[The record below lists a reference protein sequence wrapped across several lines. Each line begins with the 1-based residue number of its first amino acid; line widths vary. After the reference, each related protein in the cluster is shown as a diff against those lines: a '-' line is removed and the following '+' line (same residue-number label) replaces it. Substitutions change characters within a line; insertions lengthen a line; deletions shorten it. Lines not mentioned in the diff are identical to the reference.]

1 MNADLVAQIAEFCS
15 RLRRHHGF
23 TIGPREMEEAVRA
36 VEIVGICERAR
47 VAAALRA
54 VCCSR
59 AEELE
64 LFDRAFAAFFSPQSA
79 GVEQPR
85 HPPGRRSRPGSTKG
99 REDQDGAV
107 AEQTSFAGPA
117 DDSETTG
124 SAVVTRAESTSA
136 AEAWQMR
143 RARYSPAAA
152 EASELTIS
160 AEGYRAAIADAQRL
174 LKRLRIV
181 RSRRWLPQHN
191 GSRFDL
197 RKTLHASL
205 RTGGNIIEAH
215 LRGHPPRSPGFFVL
229 LDGSRSMS
237 EYAPHMMQ
245 FTRALCNRTRRAKAF
260 LFSTKLRE
268 ITDELRKAGASQA
281 FRLDGLGEAWGGGT
295 RIGGSLAECVRRHSG
310 QLNDR
315 AFFIVISDGLDVGEV
330 AVLQRALRQIA
341 RRCAGVVWLNPHA
354 GQPGYAPS
362 AGGMRAALPYVK
374 LVGSLDELAAHA

>member
-1 MNADLVAQIAEFCS
+1 M
-15 RLRRHHGF
+15 
-23 TIGPREMEEAVRA
+23 
-36 VEIVGICERAR
+36 
-47 VAAALRA
+47 
-54 VCCSR
+54 
-59 AEELE
+59 
-64 LFDRAFAAFFSPQSA
+64 
-79 GVEQPR
+79 
-85 HPPGRRSRPGSTKG
+85 
-99 REDQDGAV
+99 
-107 AEQTSFAGPA
+107 
-117 DDSETTG
+117 
-124 SAVVTRAESTSA
+124 
-136 AEAWQMR
+136 
-143 RARYSPAAA
+143 
-152 EASELTIS
+152 
-160 AEGYRAAIADAQRL
+160 
-174 LKRLRIV
+174 
-181 RSRRWLPQHN
+181 
-191 GSRFDL
+191 

>member
-191 GSRFDL
+191 G
-197 RKTLHASL
+197 
-205 RTGGNIIEAH
+205 
-215 LRGHPPRSPGFFVL
+215 
-229 LDGSRSMS
+229 
-237 EYAPHMMQ
+237 
-245 FTRALCNRTRRAKAF
+245 
-260 LFSTKLRE
+260 
-268 ITDELRKAGASQA
+268 
-281 FRLDGLGEAWGGGT
+281 
-295 RIGGSLAECVRRHSG
+295 
-310 QLNDR
+310 
-315 AFFIVISDGLDVGEV
+315 
-330 AVLQRALRQIA
+330 
-341 RRCAGVVWLNPHA
+341 
-354 GQPGYAPS
+354 
-362 AGGMRAALPYVK
+362 
-374 LVGSLDELAAHA
+374 